1 MTTTHPK
8 KLIEVSIPLKEINE
22 ACAREKSIRH
32 GHPSTLHLWWAR
44 RPLAAARAVLFC
56 QLVDDPSGYVDEL
69 VKDKARKAIAEQELL
84 REPEGARDLSPR
96 LRERLIEK
104 ERERLHALVKELVI
118 WENTTNEKVLNRAR
132 REIRASWLR
141 HLRRKGLPED
151 TPMPPVLDPF
161 AGGGAIPL
169 EAQRL
174 GMEAHASDLNPVAVL
189 INRAMIEIPPKFAG
203 LPPVNP
209 DWQGKTKEEKAAN
222 IWKGAQGLAEDV
234 RYYGQWMREKAEKRI
249 GHLYP
254 PYELSQGL
262 LDARHDLVK
271 AGYKAGDK
279 LIVIAWLWARTVPS
293 PNPALQAKPVPLVS
307 SFWLSK
313 KEGREA
319 YVEPVVENGGDYQFE
334 IRVGKPED
342 VKAVDA
348 GTKTGRGANFACL
361 LSGVTISDKH
371 VKESGMSGKLGATL
385 MAVVC
390 EGTRGRVYLPADEEQ
405 MAASQSAKPTWEPDQ
420 QLNYDPRNIWT
431 TQYGLNTYGKL
442 FTPRQLVALTTF
454 SDLVGEARERVFE
467 DAQATWERRR
477 PTGSPSNEA
486 AGTPPLPGDTG
497 LEQGGTG
504 PQSYADAVAVYLA
517 FVVSRLTDFNSTI
530 CGWIPVVQATRN
542 TFARQALPMTW
553 DFAELNPFCEWL
565 SNFNAA
571 LAKVISPIEA
581 NFPSNFISVKE
592 ASVDQLNASNR
603 EIQLET
609 IISSDP
615 PYYDNIGYADLSDFF
630 YVWLRRSLRQ
640 VLPNGMGS
648 ILVPK
653 EEELIASPYRQG
665 SKAKAETF
673 FLDGMTEVAH
683 RWAESS
689 NRDYPATIYYAF
701 KQAEVK
707 KEGISS
713 TGWAVFLGALMKAG
727 FAIVGTWP
735 MRTELANK
743 IGAGANMLASSIVL
757 VCRQRP
763 KTAETITR
771 REFIEALE
779 AELPD
784 ALKELQHANLSPVDL
799 PQSAIGP
806 GMAIFSRYKEIIKN
820 DGEAMTVTEALQ
832 LINHELSHL
841 LDGQVS
847 DMDAHTRFASKWF
860 AQHAFQTGSY
870 GDAELIA
877 NATNVAVDEVQKSG
891 VLESAKGK
899 VRILRPA
906 ELSASWHPRTDA
918 TRTIWE
924 IVHHLIRLADTA
936 SDTDC
941 ARVLAALP
949 PGEAAE
955 ARQLCYRLFTI
966 CNDKKWSQEAQA
978 YNQLISN
985 WQYYT
990 DEAAR
995 LDKEDTKPMQ
1005 GDLEL

>member
-1 MTTTHPK
+1 MTTYPK
-8 KLIEVSIPLKEINE
+8 KLIEVSIPLKEIND

-69 VKDKARKAIAEQELL
+69 VKDKARKQIAEQELL
-84 REPEGARDLSPR
+84 REPEGDKDLSPR

-104 ERERLHALVKELVI
+104 ERERLHELVKELVI

-132 REIRASWLR
+132 QEIRTSWLR

-222 IWKGAQGLAEDV
+222 VWKGAQGLAEDV
-234 RYYGQWMREKAEKRI
+234 RYYGQWMREEAEKRI

-254 PYELSQGL
+254 KYELTQGL
-262 LDARHDLVK
+262 LDARPDLVK
-271 AGYKAGDK
+271 AGYQAGDK
-279 LIVIAWLWARTVPS
+279 LTVIAWLWARTVPS
-293 PNPALQAKPVPLVS
+293 PNPALQGKPVPLIS

-313 KEGREA
+313 KAGKEV
-319 YVEPVVENGGDYQFE
+319 YVEPVVENGGYRFE
-334 IRVGKPED
+334 IRVGKPVD
-342 VKAVDA
+342 AKVVDA
-348 GTKTGRGANFACL
+348 GTKAGVGSNFYCA
-361 LSGVTISDKH
+361 LSGVPISGDYI
-371 VKESGMSGKLGATL
+371 KESGKLGKMGASIF
-385 MAVVC
+385 AVVC
-390 EGTRGRVYLPADEEQ
+390 EGQRGRVYLPTDKIHEKQ
-405 MAASQSAKPTWEPDQ
+405 ASEAEPTWAPSGKI
-420 QLNYDPRNIWT
+420 PRLT
-431 TQYGLNTYGKL
+431 GGSCVPYGMDDFGKL

-454 SDLVGEARERVFE
+454 SDLVGEARKRILK
-467 DAQATWERRR
+467 DAQ
-477 PTGSPSNEA
+477 P
-486 AGTPPLPGDTG
+486 AGHRSVDELS

-504 PQSYADAVAVYLA
+504 PQAYADAVAVYLA
-517 FVVSRLTDFNSTI
+517 LGVSRMADRGSTI
-530 CGWIPVVQATRN
+530 CGWDTGYTKIRN
-542 TFARQALPMTW
+542 TFGRQAIPMSW
-553 DFAELNPFCEWL
+553 DFAEANPM
-565 SNFNAA
+565 SDSTGNFSGMMMWVIKVLEQLPADAA
-571 LAKVISPIEA
+571 
-581 NFPSNFISVKE
+581 
-592 ASVDQLNASNR
+592 ASVNQLNASKR
-603 EIQLET
+603 EIQQGT

-630 YVWLRRSLRQ
+630 YVWLRRALRQ

-673 FLDGMTEVAH
+673 FLDGMTDVAH
-683 RWAESS
+683 RWAEFS
-689 NRDYPATIYYAF
+689 NRDFPATIYYAF
-701 KQAEVK
+701 KQAEIK

-713 TGWAVFLGALMKAG
+713 TGWATFLGALMKAG
-727 FAIVGTWP
+727 FSVVGTWP
-735 MRTELANK
+735 MRTEMVNK
-743 IGAGANMLASSIVL
+743 IGQSANMLASSIVL

-763 KTAETITR
+763 DTAETITR

-820 DGEAMTVTEALQ
+820 DGNPMTVTEALQ

-847 DMDAHTRFASKWF
+847 DMDEHTRFASKWF
-860 AQHAFQTGSY
+860 AQHAFRAGSY

-877 NATNVAVDEVQKSG
+877 TATNVSVDEVQKSG
-891 VLESAKGK
+891 ILESAKGK
-899 VRILRPA
+899 VRILKPA
-906 ELSASWHPRTDA
+906 ELPGSWNPQNDA

-924 IVHHLIRLADTA
+924 IVHHLIRLAETA

-941 ARVLAALP
+941 ARVIAAIP
-949 PGEAAE
+949 HSEAAE
-955 ARQLCYRLFTI
+955 ARQLCYRLFI
-966 CNDKKWSQEAQA
+966 LCDQNGWSQEAQA

-990 DEAAR
+990 DEAAK
-995 LDKEDTKPMQ
+995 LDKEDAKPVQ